1 MRQKQAIRIALYLV
15 NVFILFHLC
24 ILTGM
29 LTPDITWGGNLKNDS
44 AMYTAEVLS
53 IIINLFLGL
62 ILLIKGKYIS
72 GFIPMKAVNVF
83 LWCFLVFFCLN
94 TIGNLLAET
103 LIEKSLSIITLFF
116 TYLIFT
122 ILRRSTKIPR
132 T

>member
-1 MRQKQAIRIALYLV
+1 MQQKQAIRIALYLV
-15 NVFILFHLC
+15 KVFILFPLC

-53 IIINLFLGL
+53 LIINLFLGL

-72 GFIPMKAVNVF
+72 GFISMEAVNVF

-116 TYLIFT
+116 TYLIFM

>member
-1 MRQKQAIRIALYLV
+1 MQQKQAIRIALYLV
-15 NVFILFHLC
+15 KVFILFHLC

-72 GFIPMKAVNVF
+72 GFISMEAVNVF

-116 TYLIFT
+116 TYLIFM

>member
-1 MRQKQAIRIALYLV
+1 MQQKQAIRIALYLV
-15 NVFILFHLC
+15 KVFILLHLC
-24 ILTGM
+24 ILTGL
-29 LTPDITWGGNLKNDS
+29 LTPDIIWGGNLKNDS
-44 AMYTAEVLS
+44 AMYTAEALS
-53 IIINLFLGL
+53 ITINLFLGL